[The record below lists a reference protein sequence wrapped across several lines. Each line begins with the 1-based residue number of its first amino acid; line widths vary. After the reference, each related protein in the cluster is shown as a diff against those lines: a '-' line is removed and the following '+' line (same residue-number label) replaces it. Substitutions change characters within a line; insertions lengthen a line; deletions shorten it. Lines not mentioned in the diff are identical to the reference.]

1 LFPSR
6 DRELGFMNLT
16 SEHDGWMNQRA
27 EYQRQAF
34 ISKVIVRTHADI
46 QRSDRSTWTTKLVGN

>member
-1 LFPSR
+1 
-6 DRELGFMNLT
+6 MNLT